1 MKSEAAVLPPEPQ
14 GSPLGAGSPNRRK
27 ANFRFAVAAVLVIAV
42 LAWLLNKSKTQRTE
56 WESASPGA
64 KSPDAVIEKF
74 HLISTVQGEKHWEL
88 YSTSAQLFQT
98 QKQAYADNIYAQYF
112 KKNRMVSTLT
122 ADKAVINTE
131 TNETRVEG
139 HIELITENGSKLETE
154 KLNWDPDT
162 DEIKTEARVHIYKGS
177 DDITAVGMVADTQ
190 LNNVRFMKDVHTKVR
205 DTGEVERFHEP
216 KKF

>member
-1 MKSEAAVLPPEPQ
+1 
-14 GSPLGAGSPNRRK
+14 
-27 ANFRFAVAAVLVIAV
+27 VAAVLLAIPV
-42 LAWLLNKSKTQRTE
+42 LIWLLHKSKTQQTE
-56 WESASPGA
+56 WESSSPGA

-112 KKNRMVSTLT
+112 KKNKLVSTLT

-131 TNETRVEG
+131 TNDTQVEG

-162 DEIKTEARVHIYKGS
+162 DEIKTDARVHIYKGS
-177 DDITAVGMVADTQ
+177 DDITAIGMVADTQ
-190 LNNVRFMKDVHTKVR
+190 LNNVRFMRDVRTKVR